1 MARGIVLPSPNSV
14 LALAGIMRCSAH
26 SRGHQSFQSGR
37 TEPVASLTELDG
49 IGLFRWEVLDLAKAG
64 FPEHAGDLIGR
75 EERGEVDIAGCEK
88 RLFRLGLGS
97 GHYETEN
104 DFRPGRTTRGPAKG
118 VADRGW
124 RQARRRLAC
133 SYYQSIIPRTALLR
147 AGRKSIGRRNSPVR
161 LQQFRLNQSL
171 RKLRPCALRECSE
184 EGRPASEGAS
194 SERKVRASDVGALRF
209 HVDYLL

>member
-64 FPEHAGDLIGR
+64 FPEHAGDLIRR

-97 GHYETEN
+97 GHYETED
-104 DFRPGRTTRGPAKG
+104 DFRPGAQPAAQRRVSLIEAG
-118 VADRGW
+118 DRYW
-124 RQARRRLAC
+124 VTASQEMNAAAC
-133 SYYQSIIPRTALLR
+133 
-147 AGRKSIGRRNSPVR
+147 
-161 LQQFRLNQSL
+161 
-171 RKLRPCALRECSE
+171 
-184 EGRPASEGAS
+184 GAKPTS
-194 SERKVRASDVGALRF
+194 ARASAIELRSKSHGVNRSCFGVSNPSALGRACF
-209 HVDYLL
+209 QTCIGGSSTSYTISSFRSAA